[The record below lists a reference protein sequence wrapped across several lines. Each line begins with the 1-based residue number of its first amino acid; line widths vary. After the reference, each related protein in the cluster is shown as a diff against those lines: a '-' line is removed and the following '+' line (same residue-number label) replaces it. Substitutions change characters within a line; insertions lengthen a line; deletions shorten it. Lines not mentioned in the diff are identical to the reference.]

1 MNRFNRAILRF
12 INFEMIK
19 SHLIIIYLATYLFL
33 PYAPSKFFKIAPHT
47 IILFVFLILSL
58 ISINKP
64 SLINIRDNMP
74 LKNQLA
80 LFLILFL
87 ISALIVNNQ
96 FLSVEILRAYLFN
109 FACFIFIVFCG
120 INCYELTDR
129 HLIYLCMWFSILSG
143 ILILFQVFT
152 SYNLYI
158 SYYLT
163 GSEKFTFGLGFGNS
177 PSIEGVLLVWS
188 ILIVSLGFY
197 SKRIEKNKILIV
209 YSAII
214 LGALGIFY
222 TLSRAA
228 ILSLLISYLVF
239 FLKIRMEN
247 KKVFDF
253 KIKLVLSL
261 IFLCFVLVMPSR
273 LTHYID
279 VKVNGNLNNPSY
291 SNFEKTPKDF
301 DLFKPVFNDFSVNTR
316 LFGLYVTKQILT
328 KKFLWGC
335 GLGCFPKE
343 YEKIYNDF
351 PKSVTQRLDYRSQMT
366 PHNSFIQMLVE
377 IGFIPSAVFFYIYF
391 LAMYRGLK
399 SNLDS
404 GYFKYSLGLLGISIW
419 MFSHDLFTDRFFW
432 IAFGFTFLFYYS
444 SKDKK
449 T

>member
-1 MNRFNRAILRF
+1 
-12 INFEMIK
+12 MIK
-19 SHLIIIYLATYLFL
+19 SHSIIIYLTTYLFL
-33 PYAPSKFFKIAPHT
+33 PYAPSRFLKIAPHT
-47 IILFVFLILSL
+47 IMLFIFLILSL
-58 ISINKP
+58 IGINKR

-74 LKNQLA
+74 LKNQLVLFFS
-80 LFLILFL
+80 LFLL
-87 ISALIVNNQ
+87 SALVVNNQ
-96 FLSVEILRAYLFN
+96 FLSFEILRAYFFN
-109 FACFIFIVFCG
+109 FTCFIFIVFCG
-120 INCYELTDR
+120 INCYELIDR
-129 HLIYLCMWFSILSG
+129 RLIYLCMWFSILSG
-143 ILILFQVFT
+143 ILILLQVFT

-163 GSEKFTFGLGFGNS
+163 GSEKFLFGLGFGNS

-188 ILIVSLGFY
+188 VLILSLGFY
-197 SKRIEKNKILIV
+197 SKRIEKNKKLIV

-239 FLKIRMEN
+239 FLKILIES
-247 KKVFDF
+247 KKISDL

-261 IFLCFVLVMPSR
+261 IFLCFVLFMPSR

-279 VKVNGNLNNPSY
+279 LKVNGNLNLNY
-291 SNFEKTPKDF
+291 QNYGYVEKTPKDF
-301 DLFKPVFNDFSVNTR
+301 DLFKPIFNDFSINTR

-328 KKFLWGC
+328 KNFLWGC

-343 YEKIYNDF
+343 YEKIYSDF
-351 PKSVTQRLDYRSQMT
+351 PKSVTQRLDYRPQMT
-366 PHNSFIQMLVE
+366 PHNSFIQMLTE
-377 IGFIPSAVFFYIYF
+377 IGFIPSSIFFYIYF
-391 LAMYRGLK
+391 IALYRGLK

-404 GYFKYSLGLLGISIW
+404 KYFKYSLGLFGVSIW

-432 IAFGFTFLFYYS
+432 IVFGLMFLFSYS

-449 T
+449 A